1 MNHQEEIETAIK
13 NSDLQQAIIVRNQ
26 LVKGMINRETANKR
40 IKKFWLII

>member
-1 MNHQEEIETAIK
+1 MNHQEEIESMIK

-26 LVKGMINRETANKR
+26 LANWKIDIVEANLR